1 MNATVQL
8 QVNQAKLVQN
18 LALAFTNKT
27 TFIAELMQNA
37 RRAGASEIHLNYVVS
52 GNADGKSNGTLVIED
67 NGSGIQSWQDLLSLA
82 DSGWDNTIQAQ
93 ERPYGVGFFSCISS
107 AKSVKVESGQHKLE
121 FDREYVMTMQSI
133 SVQSND
139 ETVAGTRITLS
150 GLPLDGYAVDEAVQ
164 TYARGFPV
172 KVFFEDKEISRYQCA
187 EVLRSTA
194 ADYEAVVTIDGLG
207 LCAFRKPGK
216 RWQSAMLGMSLYLLG
231 IPVLGGN
238 DDVIVHLDPSKF
250 PARLPDRDKLIDQN
264 EKVAYI
270 RRIVK
275 GWWLS
280 YMATLKRT
288 LSIEALW
295 EAYPAVAAEMLSNG
309 MLDDIDRVPGKV
321 IGGVPRLT
329 VTSWASGD
337 SASPTGWISRQSI
350 EDGSIVLCKGL
361 CSFHEGRHAL
371 THELAYHHGWSRLK
385 MSVSKTHWL
394 NSRIVDLEDAIE
406 DVEVDYVSKASDSI
420 YLDGVD
426 VTVHLV
432 DAVRLQWKGYEA
444 TITDTSVMFFDDDA
458 GQDGTLIVP
467 PGSGS
472 WDAIAKISSFYDGG
486 DYTDDDYMESGR
498 KELEQLLMVL
508 RGASPAASLMTIM
521 DGSDYRSLANT
532 QNSCV
537 LVVNRQRTKDFHALE
552 ANQLL
557 EAVCLYRKDGMAS
570 PELQGILE
578 QLMKDMAQKAH
589 DAELCILSEM
599 VRAAFNKRTETRL
612 LREHDPELSYEA
624 AVQEQFIARVACLDD
639 LQVLMED
646 IDQAVNAYITSAV
659 PQLIET

>member
-18 LALAFTNKT
+18 LALAFSSKT

-37 RRAGASEIHLNYVVS
+37 RRAGASEIHLDYKVIE
-52 GNADGKSNGTLVIED
+52 GADKKTTVTLVIQD
-67 NGSGIQSWQDLLSLA
+67 NGSGIQDWQDLLSLA

-107 AKSVKVESGQHKLE
+107 AMHVKVESGQHKLE
-121 FDREYVMTMQSI
+121 FDRDYVMQMQSI
-133 SVQSND
+133 CVQSSD

-150 GLPLDGYAVDEAVQ
+150 GLPLDGYAVTRAVQ
-164 TYARGFPV
+164 TYSRGFPV
-172 KVFFEDKEISRYQCA
+172 KV
-187 EVLRSTA
+187 VLQGTETNRDECEEALKARVSEF
-194 ADYEAVVTIDGLG
+194 EAVVAIDGLG
-207 LCAFRKPGK
+207 LCAFRKPSSQWSLA
-216 RWQSAMLGMSLYLLG
+216 RQDMSLYLLG
-231 IPVLGGN
+231 IPVLRGSN
-238 DDVIVHLDPSKF
+238 SEVIVHLDPTRF
-250 PARLPDRDKLIDQN
+250 PARLPDRDQLIDQD

-270 RRIVK
+270 RRIVQ

-280 YMATLKRT
+280 YMATLKT
-288 LSIEALW
+288 SLSIEALW
-295 EAYPAVAAEMLSNG
+295 EKYPAVAAEMLSNG

-321 IGGVPRLT
+321 ISSVPRLA
-329 VTSWASGD
+329 VTSWSE
-337 SASPTGWISRQSI
+337 SWSSPTEWISRQSI
-350 EDGSIVLCKGL
+350 EDGTIVLCKGL
-361 CSFHEGRHAL
+361 CSYHAGKHAL
-371 THELAYHHGWSRLK
+371 THEIAYHHGWSRLK
-385 MSVSKTHWL
+385 MSVSPTHWL
-394 NSRIVDLEDAIE
+394 NSRMVDLEDGIE

-467 PGSGS
+467 PESGS
-472 WDAIAKISSFYDGG
+472 WDAIDKISSFYDGG
-486 DYTDDDYMESGR
+486 DYTDEDYMESGR

-521 DGSDYRSLANT
+521 NGSDYRSLANT

-537 LVVNRQRTKDFHALE
+537 LVVNRQRSKDFHALE
-552 ANQLL
+552 VNQLL
-557 EAVCLYRKDGMAS
+557 EAARLYRKDGMAS

-589 DAELCILSEM
+589 DAELSILSEM